1 MATVRREMSRE
12 EMKAALLRQRA
23 AYEQM
28 EIDRLCTPWREA
40 TLEEKV
46 AFDELMQDVNLHRG
60 PPRECGMVE
69 WYRKLMRKRHE

>member
-1 MATVRREMSRE
+1 MELTREQMRE
-12 EMKAALLRQRA
+12 VLKRQRE

-28 EIDRLCTPWREA
+28 EVDRLCTPWREA

-46 AFDELMQDVNLHRG
+46 AFDELMQDVNLKRG

-69 WYRKLMRKRHE
+69 WYAKLLNAAE

>member
-1 MATVRREMSRE
+1 MATAKRDMSRE
-12 EMKAALLRQRA
+12 EMKAALLRQRE

-46 AFDELMQDVNLHRG
+46 AFDEFMQDVNLRRG
-60 PPRECGMVE
+60 PSRECGMVE
-69 WYRKLMRKRHE
+69 WYRKLLRKRP